1 MSTELKKY
9 TFKSL
14 IDSKFE
20 TADKEVVQIKE
31 IIIPRIQRDYAQGR
45 TGKFEERVRSRFL
58 DALYT
63 AINNNQSITLDFVYG
78 DVDND
83 KDKGELTLLDGQ
95 QRLTTLFLL
104 HWYAAKKEKIDNQSI
119 DFLRHFSY
127 ATRFSSRD
135 FCKFIID
142 NEISFDVPKIS
153 EEIKNQAWYQY
164 DWKNDPTIE
173 SMLIMI
179 DAISEKFNQV
189 NNLWKLLVDDNCISF
204 YFLPLENMGLSDE
217 LYIKMN
223 SRGKPLT
230 DFEHFKAEF
239 LEIIKEQNEELYKE
253 FSRKIDIDWTYM
265 LFPYRGENQ
274 IIDDEFMRYFKY
286 ISHILCYKTIIEN
299 RDDNLEYDEFKLAK
313 QLYSKGNPNSI
324 SNLKF
329 LKSAFDCW
337 CGIDIDNF
345 FDSIFYTSSYVTDKT
360 KLYLKADG
368 TINLFLDCCNHHAE
382 FTENGRNR
390 LFSLN
395 TMLLF
400 YGVLIYRLNIQTLSE
415 DDFKRRI
422 RIVRNLTENSQYEI
436 REFDQDGSNQMSR
449 LLSDVEDIILK
460 GTIRTEDRGFNIL
473 QKREEQKKLEWLPKN
488 SDYKDELYKLED
500 HNLLKG
506 TISIIG
512 LDNPDN
518 FSKFALLFEQ
528 TDKDLIN
535 KALLTIGDYS
545 QNLSWRTQ
553 LGVKTKDAVWA
564 DLFHPTKQRNEDN
577 RFENTSKILNDL
589 LSKLPENIA
598 EYKSFL
604 EKVVSD
610 YLTSSSTPK
619 EWRYYFIKYTQIRY
633 DTYGMYWWDDKN
645 DKPYEAIIMHT
656 EKALNGKN
664 WNIFAYTLSQLYS
677 DIFEVGNFASQGDKL
692 KLKDRNIFIDILNDK
707 FIVYRDDK
715 VLKEKLIP
723 QDEYGIDSIDR
734 MNFIYSELCKM
745 NVLFDE
751 VSA

>member
-1 MSTELKKY
+1 MNTELKKY

-14 IDSKFE
+14 IGSQFE

-45 TGKFEERVRSRFL
+45 TGKFEKRVRSRFL
-58 DALYT
+58 DALYS
-63 AINNNQSITLDFVYG
+63 AINNKQNITLDFVYG
-78 DVDND
+78 DVD

-104 HWYAAKKEKIDNQSI
+104 HWYASKKEKIDNQSI

-142 NEISFDVPKIS
+142 NKISFDVSKIS

-179 DAISEKFNQV
+179 DDINEKFNQV
-189 NNLWKLLVDDNCISF
+189 NNLWKLLVEDNCISF

-313 QLYSKGNPNSI
+313 QLYSKENPNSI

-345 FDSIFYTSSYVTDKT
+345 FDSIFYTSSYKTDKT
-360 KLYLKADG
+360 KLYLKGDE

-395 TMLLF
+395 SMLLF
-400 YGVLIYRLNIQTLSE
+400 YAVLLYRIDCITNKTVLE
-415 DDFKRRI
+415 EDFKRRI
-422 RIVRNLTENSQYEI
+422 RIIRNLTENSQYQI
-436 REFDQDGSNQMSR
+436 REYDQYGNNQMQR
-449 LLSDVEDIILK
+449 LLTDVDEIILNGK
-460 GTIRTEDRGFNIL
+460 IITEDRGFNFL
-473 QKREEQKKLEWLPKN
+473 QKQEEKV
-488 SDYKDELYKLED
+488 
-500 HNLLKG
+500 
-506 TISIIG
+506 
-512 LDNPDN
+512 
-518 FSKFALLFEQ
+518 KF
-528 TDKDLIN
+528 D
-535 KALLTIGDYS
+535 
-545 QNLSWRTQ
+545 W
-553 LGVKTKDAVWA
+553 
-564 DLFHPTKQRNEDN
+564 
-577 RFENTSKILNDL
+577 LNDN
-589 LSKLPENIA
+589 SNTKM
-598 EYKSFL
+598 SFL
-604 EKVVSD
+604 SLK
-610 YLTSSSTPK
+610 
-619 EWRYYFIKYTQIRY
+619 
-633 DTYGMYWWDDKN
+633 
-645 DKPYEAIIMHT
+645 II
-656 EKALNGKN
+656 
-664 WNIFAYTLSQLYS
+664 
-677 DIFEVGNFASQGDKL
+677 
-692 KLKDRNIFIDILNDK
+692 
-707 FIVYRDDK
+707 
-715 VLKEKLIP
+715 
-723 QDEYGIDSIDR
+723 
-734 MNFIYSELCKM
+734 IY
-745 NVLFDE
+745 
-751 VSA
+751 

>member
-1 MSTELKKY
+1 MNTELKKY

-14 IDSKFE
+14 IGSQFE
-20 TADKEVVQIKE
+20 TADKEVVQIRE

-45 TGKFEERVRSRFL
+45 TGKFEKRVRSRFL
-58 DALYT
+58 DALYS
-63 AINNNQSITLDFVYG
+63 AINNKQNITLDFVYG
-78 DVDND
+78 DVD

-104 HWYAAKKEKIDNQSI
+104 HWYAFKKGKIDNQNI

-142 NEISFDVPKIS
+142 NEISFDVSKIS

-179 DAISEKFNQV
+179 DDINEKFNQV
-189 NNLWKLLVDDNCISF
+189 NNLWKLLVEDNCISF

-253 FSRKIDIDWTYM
+253 FSKKIDIDWTYM

-313 QLYSKGNPNSI
+313 QLYSKENPNAI
-324 SNLKF
+324 SNLEF
-329 LKSAFDCW
+329 LKKTFDCW
-337 CGIDIDNF
+337 CDIDIDNF
-345 FDSIFYTSSYVTDKT
+345 FASIFYTSSYESDKT

-395 TMLLF
+395 SMLLF

-415 DDFKRRI
+415 EDFKRRI

-436 REFDQDGSNQMSR
+436 REFDQDGSNQMCR

-460 GTIRTEDRGFNIL
+460 GTLRTEDRGFNIL

-488 SDYKDELYKLED
+488 SEYKDELYKLED

-512 LDNPDN
+512 LDSPSN
-518 FSKFALLFEQ
+518 FSKFSLLFEQ

-535 KALLTIGDYS
+535 RALLTIGDYS

-564 DLFHPTKQRNEDN
+564 DLFHPTEQRNKDN
-577 RFENTSKILNDL
+577 RFQNTSKILNEL
-589 LSKLPENIA
+589 LTSIPDNCSNID
-598 EYKSFL
+598 EFL
-604 EKVVSD
+604 KKIISD
-610 YLTSSSTPK
+610 YLKNTKDSFDWK
-619 EWRYYFIKYTQIRY
+619 YYFIKYEQMRY
-633 DTYGMYWWDDKN
+633 DAYGMYYWKDKVN
-645 DKPYEAIIMHT
+645 NPYGVIIMHT
-656 EKALNGKN
+656 EKAINGKN
-664 WNIFAYTLSQLYS
+664 WNAFAYTLYNLYQ
-677 DIFEVGNFASQGDKL
+677 DYFDLENYAYQGDKL
-692 KLKDRNIFIDILNDK
+692 RIKGKNITIEILNDK
-707 FIVYRDDK
+707 FLISEEGKGSIEK
-715 VLKEKLIP
+715 VIE
-723 QDEYGIDSIDR
+723 QDGNGNDLGDR
-734 MNFIYSELCKM
+734 IGLIYSELKSM
-745 NVLFDE
+745 KLF
-751 VSA
+751 S

>member
-14 IDSKFE
+14 IGSEFE

-63 AINNNQSITLDFVYG
+63 AINNKQNIALDFVYG
-78 DVDND
+78 DVD

-104 HWYAAKKEKIDNQSI
+104 HWYASKKCKIDNQSI
-119 DFLRHFSY
+119 GFLRHFSY

-135 FCKFIID
+135 FCKFIIA
-142 NEISFDVPKIS
+142 NEISFEVAKIS

-179 DAISEKFNQV
+179 DDINEKFNQV
-189 NNLWKLLVDDNCISF
+189 NNLWKLLVEDNCISF

-253 FSRKIDIDWTYM
+253 FSKKIDIDWTYM

-286 ISHILCYKTIIEN
+286 ISHILCYKTIIKS

-313 QLYSKGNPNSI
+313 QLYSKENPNAI

-345 FDSIFYTSSYVTDKT
+345 FVSIFYTNSYEPDKT
-360 KLYLKADG
+360 KLYLKTDG

-395 TMLLF
+395 SMLLF

-436 REFDQDGSNQMSR
+436 REFDQDSSNQMCR

-460 GTIRTEDRGFNIL
+460 GTLRTEDRGFNIL

-488 SDYKDELYKLED
+488 SSYKDELYKLED

-506 TISIIG
+506 TISIID
-512 LDNPDN
+512 LDNPGN

-564 DLFHPTKQRNEDN
+564 DLFHPTEQRNKDN
-577 RFENTSKILNDL
+577 RFQNTSKILNEL
-589 LSKLPENIA
+589 LNSIPDNCSNIDEFLENII
-598 EYKSFL
+598 
-604 EKVVSD
+604 SD
-610 YLTSSSTPK
+610 YLKNTKDSFDWK
-619 EWRYYFIKYTQIRY
+619 YYLIKYEQMRY
-633 DTYGMYWWDDKN
+633 DTYGMFYWKDKVN
-645 DKPYEAIIMHT
+645 NPYVVIIMHT
-656 EKALNGKN
+656 EKAINGKN
-664 WNIFAYTLSQLYS
+664 WNAFAYTLFNLYQNYF
-677 DIFEVGNFASQGDKL
+677 DLENYAYQGDKL
-692 KLKDRNIFIDILNDK
+692 HIRDTNKYIDIQNDCFEISEEGKDSVVIK
-707 FIVYRDDK
+707 FKQNNRLDQEDRI
-715 VLKEKLIP
+715 E
-723 QDEYGIDSIDR
+723 SI
-734 MNFIYSELCKM
+734 IQQVKKM
-745 NVLFDE
+745 
-751 VSA
+751 